1 MQLSYDCAKDHALMC
16 LRANYESHL
25 RFRMIEN
32 MRARTSSGSVDAR
45 VFYFLY
51 SVMVFN
57 LWVVANVI
65 LTQGARW
72 DGKSVLSQ
80 GQFGENILET
90 MRSNPPGPEPPL
102 VEAKRVH
109 LR

>member
-1 MQLSYDCAKDHALMC
+1 
-16 LRANYESHL
+16 
-25 RFRMIEN
+25 MIEN

-51 SVMVFN
+51 SVMVVN

-90 MRSNPPGPEPPL
+90 MRSNPPGPETASL